1 MANSEELL
9 KSLGVQIGPETLRL
23 ALTHRSYAYENHGI
37 PTNERLEFLGD
48 SVLGFAVTDYLYR
61 TFTDLPEGDLAKL
74 RAALV
79 STRALA
85 RIARALGLGP
95 HIRLGEGELQTK
107 GADKDSILAD
117 TMEALIG
124 AAYLTTSIEVARQL
138 VLRLVTP
145 LLRDKEAM
153 TIGKDWKT
161 TVQEIAAARRLG
173 DISYVIT
180 ESGPDHGKTFSAVLT
195 IADTSYGSGSGSSK
209 KDAER
214 EAARVTV
221 EDLTA
226 GQGESDILTLVLDH
240 YELGPSSE
248 EDSAAD

>member
-1 MANSEELL
+1 MADSHELL
-9 KSLGVQIGPETLRL
+9 KSLGVHIAPETLRL

-61 TFTDLPEGDLAKL
+61 TFAELPEGDLAKL

-85 RIARALGLGP
+85 RIARSLEIGA
-95 HIRLGEGELQTK
+95 HIRLGEGELRTK
-107 GADKDSILAD
+107 GAEKDSILAD

-124 AAYLTTSIEVARQL
+124 AAYLSAGLDDACRL

-145 LLRDKEAM
+145 LLNDKAAM
-153 TIGKDWKT
+153 TAGKDWKT
-161 TVQEIAAARRLG
+161 TIQEIAAARRLG
-173 DISYVIT
+173 EISYTISH
-180 ESGPDHGKTFSAVLT
+180 SGPDHSKSFTAVLN
-195 IADTSYGSGSGSSK
+195 IGAQPHGSGAGSSK

-221 EDLTA
+221 EQLTA
-226 GQGESDILTLVLDH
+226 GEGQPDILTLVLDH
-240 YELGPSSE
+240 YELGTG
-248 EDSAAD
+248 

>member
-1 MANSEELL
+1 MHIA
-9 KSLGVQIGPETLRL
+9 PETLRL
-23 ALTHRSYAYENHGI
+23 ALTHRSFAYENDRI

-61 TFTDLPEGDLAKL
+61 TFGDLSEGDLAKL

-85 RIARALGLGP
+85 RIARGLHLGQY
-95 HIRLGEGELQTK
+95 IRLGEGELRTQ

-117 TMEALIG
+117 TMEALLG
-124 AAYLTTSIEVARQL
+124 AAYLSTSLGVARQL

-145 LLRDKEAM
+145 LLSDKEAM
-153 TIGKDWKT
+153 TAGKDWKT
-161 TVQEIAAARRLG
+161 TIQEIAAARGLG

-180 ESGPDHGKTFSAVLT
+180 DAGPDHNKTFTAALMIGET
-195 IADTSYGSGSGSSK
+195 PHGSGAGTSK

-214 EAARVTV
+214 EAARATV
-221 EDLTA
+221 EDLTS
-226 GQGESDILTLVLDH
+226 GEGEADVLTLVLDRFD
-240 YELGPSSE
+240 LGDAAE
-248 EDSAAD
+248 EDSGTL